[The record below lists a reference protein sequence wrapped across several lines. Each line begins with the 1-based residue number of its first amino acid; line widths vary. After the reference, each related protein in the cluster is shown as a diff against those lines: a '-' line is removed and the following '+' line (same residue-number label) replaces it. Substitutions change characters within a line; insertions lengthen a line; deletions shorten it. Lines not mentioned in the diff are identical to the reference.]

1 MLTRSTFTGN
11 NIGYVLD
18 GVMDMKTLNS
28 FWYEILEKLAKYDK
42 VNLYVEDKEIESF
55 TLNII
60 LIVTLFPLEY
70 ADKFDKI
77 VFVAPGKKH
86 NALEKLKSLLT
97 RVKIRNFEVK
107 DKKFA
112 RKWLTTAQ

>member
-1 MLTRSTFTGN
+1 MLTRSVFTGN
-11 NIGYVLD
+11 NIGYILD
-18 GVMDMKTLNS
+18 GVMDMKSLNN
-28 FWYEILEKLAKYDK
+28 FWYEILEKLASHEK
-42 VNLYVEDKEIESF
+42 VNLYVEDENLDSF

-86 NALEKLKSLLT
+86 NALEKLKRILK
-97 RVKIRNFEVK
+97 RVTIKNFEVK
-107 DKKFA
+107 DRQYA
-112 RKWLTTAQ
+112 RKWLISS